1 MKGQCQERGRSR
13 HLNEPTLKLQPPQT
27 ATQVSKLALTRR
39 PSPRCSRAVQLSPRN
54 SGPPESKVLSTVFSV
69 VFTNTFL
76 LKVRVSHFVTVLL

>member
-39 PSPRCSRAVQLSPRN
+39 PSPRCSSAASRCSFAPQLR
-54 SGPPESKVLSTVFSV
+54 PPNLEASTVFSV
-69 VFTNTFL
+69 FFSTTL
-76 LKVRVSHFVTVLL
+76 